1 MKTRQIT
8 KEGIINSAISLIED
22 KGIEFLNAR
31 GLAQYMNCSTQPIY
45 LSFKS
50 MEELKLA
57 LLEACKMK
65 LEAYLIQEYSK
76 EANLFMGYLMAYIS
90 FAYQHPRI
98 FEYIYM
104 KNAYQNN
111 EADQHMIEVIVQGIM
126 KAGSYDYDTA
136 YRFYLQSFVYAHG
149 FSTQIV
155 SGYIQW
161 DITEIRALM
170 EEEFEALKLKYKGE
184 FKDGSN

>member
-8 KEGIINSAISLIED
+8 KERIISSAVALIED

-31 GLAQYMNCSTQPIY
+31 SLANYMNYSTQPIY
-45 LSFKS
+45 LSFRN

-57 LLEACKMK
+57 LLETCKMK
-65 LEAYLIQEYSK
+65 LETYLMQEYTK

-90 FAYQHPRI
+90 FAYQHPKI

-104 KNAYQNN
+104 KNTYQNN
-111 EADQHMIEVIVQGIM
+111 ESDQHIIQVIVQGIM
-126 KAGSYDYDTA
+126 KAGNYDYDIA
-136 YRFYLQSFVYAHG
+136 YRFYIQSFVYANG
-149 FSTQIV
+149 FATQIV

-161 DITEIRALM
+161 EMTEIRVLL

-184 FKDGSN
+184 SNHGSN